1 MVDLSALVEA
11 VGTVVEFALDLL
23 PDAKGNADDADN
35 AGPTPVPT
43 NEYEQR
49 PPTGPFEER

>member
-1 MVDLSALVEA
+1 M
-11 VGTVVEFALDLL
+11 VEFALDLL